1 MFKNNGK
8 LKLLIIVGTR
18 PEIIRLAAV
27 INKCRKYFDVVLAH
41 TGQNYDYNLNGV
53 FFKDLKLADPE
64 VYLNAVGDDL
74 GATMGNIIDK
84 SYKLMVEIK
93 PDAVLVLGDT
103 NSCLSVIGAKRLHI
117 PIFHME
123 AGNRCF
129 DECLPEETNRR
140 IVDII
145 SDVNICYSEHARR
158 YLNASSV
165 APQRTYVSGSPMA
178 EVLHENL
185 AEIEASDVHQRLGL
199 EKGKYI
205 LLSAHR
211 EENIDTEKNF
221 TSLFTAINKM
231 AVKYDMTILFSCH
244 PRSSNR
250 LEKSSFQLFFKDLK
264 LADPEVYLNAV
275 GDDLGATM
283 GNIIDKSYKLMVE
296 IKPDA
301 VLVLGDTNSCLSVI
315 GAKRLHIPIFHMEA
329 GNRCFDEC
337 LPEETNRRIVDIISD
352 VNICYSEHARRYL
365 NASSVAP
372 QRTYVSG
379 SPMAEVLHENL
390 AEIEASDVHQRLG
403 LEKGKYILLS
413 AHREENIDTEKNF
426 TSLFTAINKMAE
438 KYDMPILYS
447 CHPRSRNRLEKSGFQ
462 LDPRVIRQEPLGFH
476 DYNCLQMNAFAVVSD
491 SGTLPE
497 ESSFFTSV
505 GHSFPAVC
513 IRTSTER
520 PEALDKG
527 CFVLAGINTPPRKER
542 LPARSA
548 CDPSGTSRFP
558 RLQLSSDECICSSF

>member
-64 VYLNAVGDDL
+64 VYMDAVGDDL

-84 SYKLMVEIK
+84 SYKLMVQIK

-221 TSLFTAINKM
+221 NSLFNAIN
-231 AVKYDMTILFSCH
+231 A
-244 PRSSNR
+244 
-250 LEKSSFQLFFKDLK
+250 
-264 LADPEVYLNAV
+264 
-275 GDDLGATM
+275 
-283 GNIIDKSYKLMVE
+283 
-296 IKPDA
+296 
-301 VLVLGDTNSCLSVI
+301 
-315 GAKRLHIPIFHMEA
+315 
-329 GNRCFDEC
+329 
-337 LPEETNRRIVDIISD
+337 
-352 VNICYSEHARRYL
+352 
-365 NASSVAP
+365 
-372 QRTYVSG
+372 
-379 SPMAEVLHENL
+379 
-390 AEIEASDVHQRLG
+390 
-403 LEKGKYILLS
+403 
-413 AHREENIDTEKNF
+413 
-426 TSLFTAINKMAE
+426 MAE

-447 CHPRSRNRLEKSGFQ
+447 CHPRSRNRLNASGFI
-462 LDPRVIRQEPLGFH
+462 LDKRVIRQEPLGFH

-527 CFVLAGINTPPRKER
+527 CFVLAGINEHDLLQAVDVAVEMCKNGDNGIPVPTYTDENISTKIVKLIQSYTGVVNKMVWRKE
-542 LPARSA
+542 
-548 CDPSGTSRFP
+548 
-558 RLQLSSDECICSSF
+558 

>member
-1 MFKNNGK
+1 MKTEVTFKNNGK

-27 INKCRKYFDVVLAH
+27 IKKCRNYFDTILAH

-53 FFKDLKLADPE
+53 FFHDLELDDPD
-64 VYLNAVGDDL
+64 VYLNAVGVDL
-74 GATMGNIIDK
+74 GETMGNIISE
-84 SYKLMVEIK
+84 SYKLMAEIK

-123 AGNRCF
+123 AGNRCK

-145 SDVNICYSEHARR
+145 SDVNMAYSEHARR
-158 YLNASSV
+158 YLADCGL
-165 APQRTYVSGSPMA
+165 PKERTYVTGSPMA
-178 EVLHENL
+178 EVLHDNL
-185 AEIEASDVHQRLGL
+185 EKIEASDVHARLGL

-221 TSLFTAINKM
+221 LSLFEAINK
-231 AVKYDMTILFSCH
+231 I
-244 PRSSNR
+244 
-250 LEKSSFQLFFKDLK
+250 
-264 LADPEVYLNAV
+264 
-275 GDDLGATM
+275 
-283 GNIIDKSYKLMVE
+283 
-296 IKPDA
+296 
-301 VLVLGDTNSCLSVI
+301 
-315 GAKRLHIPIFHMEA
+315 
-329 GNRCFDEC
+329 
-337 LPEETNRRIVDIISD
+337 
-352 VNICYSEHARRYL
+352 
-365 NASSVAP
+365 
-372 QRTYVSG
+372 
-379 SPMAEVLHENL
+379 
-390 AEIEASDVHQRLG
+390 
-403 LEKGKYILLS
+403 
-413 AHREENIDTEKNF
+413 
-426 TSLFTAINKMAE
+426 AE

-447 CHPRSRNRLEKSGFQ
+447 CHPRSRKRLEASGFQ
-462 LDPRVIRQEPLGFH
+462 LDQRVIQHEPLGFH

-505 GHSFPAVC
+505 GHPFPAVC

-527 CFVLAGINTPPRKER
+527 CFVLAGIDSNSLVQAVETAVAMNENGDYGIPVPDYVEENVSTKVVKIIQSYTGVVNKMVWRK
-542 LPARSA
+542 
-548 CDPSGTSRFP
+548 F
-558 RLQLSSDECICSSF
+558 